1 MNFDFHT
8 HAKLS
13 KKVDFSFT
21 YFEEMAKKALAML
34 DLMVLP

>member
-13 KKVDFSFT
+13 KKVDFSLP
-21 YFEEMAKKALAML
+21 YFEEMVKQALQAV
-34 DLMVLP
+34 LMALL

>member
-13 KKVDFSFT
+13 KKADFSLS
-21 YFEEMAKKALAML
+21 YIEEMAKKGTAIWS
-34 DLMVLP
+34 